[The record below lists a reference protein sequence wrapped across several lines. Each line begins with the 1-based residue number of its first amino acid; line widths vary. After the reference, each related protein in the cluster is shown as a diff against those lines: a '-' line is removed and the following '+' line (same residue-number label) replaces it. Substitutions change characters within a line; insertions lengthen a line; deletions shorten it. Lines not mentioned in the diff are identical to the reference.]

1 MFIQIIVVP
10 LSYRNNNKS
19 LYIMTQ
25 NEFFSRTNIE
35 LLPCEFEKVHE
46 AYMLTEMDKD
56 AFCKMFLKLSEY
68 ERNCMIMAGINKAR
82 MEKEIR
88 QWEKDFHEAVKNA
101 ELEKIEIAKFLADEA
116 HEYSSIKA
124 RAKAIEIMGFKMYIA
139 YKISKGYGMWEID
152 NQEIIEH
159 LTD

>member
-1 MFIQIIVVP
+1 
-10 LSYRNNNKS
+10 
-19 LYIMTQ
+19 MTR
-25 NEFFSRTNIE
+25 NEFFTRTNIE

-46 AYMLTEMDKD
+46 AYMLTDMDKD
-56 AFCKMFLKLSEY
+56 VFCKMFLNLSEY
-68 ERNCMIMAGINKAR
+68 ERECMIMAGIKKTQ
-82 MEKEIR
+82 MEREIR
-88 QWEKDFHEAVKNA
+88 QWKKDFQEAVKNA

-152 NQEIIEH
+152 NKEIIEH
-159 LTD
+159 LAD

>member
-1 MFIQIIVVP
+1 
-10 LSYRNNNKS
+10 
-19 LYIMTQ
+19 MTQ
-25 NEFFSRTNIE
+25 NEFFTRTNIE

-46 AYMLTEMDKD
+46 AYMLTDMDKD
-56 AFCKMFLKLSEY
+56 VFCKMFLNLSEY
-68 ERNCMIMAGINKAR
+68 ERECMIMAGIKKTQ
-82 MEKEIR
+82 MEREIR
-88 QWEKDFHEAVKNA
+88 QWEKDFQEAVKNA

-116 HEYSSIKA
+116 HEYASIKA

-152 NQEIIEH
+152 NREIIEH